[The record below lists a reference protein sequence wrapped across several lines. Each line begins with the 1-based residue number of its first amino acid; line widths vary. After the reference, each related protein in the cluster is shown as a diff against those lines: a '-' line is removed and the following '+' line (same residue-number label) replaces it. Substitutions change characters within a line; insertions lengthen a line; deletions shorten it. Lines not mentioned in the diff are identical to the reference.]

1 MLKIITIPVT
11 LYEQNARILID
22 DTSKEAVIVD
32 PGGDVPDIL
41 GQLPNDVTLKAIW
54 ITHSHIDH
62 VSGVGALLNEFDQG
76 SIDVVAHAEDK
87 INRDNLP
94 LQSQMMQFPYSGDF
108 NTTTDV
114 VHGDEIYC
122 GQYQFKVLHTP
133 GHAIGHV
140 SFFCEN
146 RSNKYEAPLCIA
158 GDALFRGSIGRTDL
172 PGGNHQQLLDSIQS
186 QLFSLPTE
194 TVIFSGHG
202 LNTTVGEEINHNPF
216 FLDT

>member
-87 INRDNLP
+87 INRDNFS

-108 NTTTDV
+108 NTTADV

-133 GHAIGHV
+133 GHAIGHI
-140 SFFCEN
+140 FFVKIDQINMKLLYVLLGMLFFEVVLVVICPEGIIN
-146 RSNKYEAPLCIA
+146 NYLIVFNLSYFHCPLKR
-158 GDALFRGSIGRTDL
+158 LFF
-172 PGGNHQQLLDSIQS
+172 QAMA
-186 QLFSLPTE
+186 
-194 TVIFSGHG
+194 
-202 LNTTVGEEINHNPF
+202 
-216 FLDT
+216 